1 MGPSPDFKEEYMS
14 RGERE
19 RRARESAMRDRM
31 YDRPYYSQRRDRD
44 PDSETES
51 DTITDT
57 GSENDADD
65 VGRGPPRLFQGSNL
79 SKGSKGSKP
88 GKASKMDDS
97 HGPLP
102 RREWIRNA
110 TFTNGDNNN
119 NNTANADNSNNNNNN
134 NNNNSPSGGSGR
146 NTQQNKRQKDSKR
159 HWAEGPSPRGSVAS
173 RMESTDSL
181 LAENGEAFSG
191 FNTDGGGSSIHPIG
205 HNNANSVKPV
215 NGGGKRMS
223 AMA

>member
-1 MGPSPDFKEEYMS
+1 MS

-19 RRARESAMRDRM
+19 RRAREAAMRDRA

-44 PDSETES
+44 PDTETES

-65 VGRGPPRLFQGSNL
+65 VGRAPPQFFQGSNI

-88 GKASKMDDS
+88 SKAGKIDGDS

-102 RREWIRNA
+102 RREWTRNS

-119 NNTANADNSNNNNNN
+119 HNNSLADGENK
-134 NNNNSPSGGSGR
+134 NNNNSPNSGIGRSG
-146 NTQQNKRQKDSKR
+146 QQNKRQKDTKR

-205 HNNANSVKPV
+205 HNNANSGKPV